1 MKGCLRSC
9 VFATP
14 HALAVML
21 GLLAF
26 AEPAAGN
33 INLELRPTPQ
43 SVFVGNMV
51 SVGLYAVSDTPAAQ
65 TLSTVEV
72 IVNWNT
78 AFLSL
83 VGANNAGSPM
93 TGFTPGFGADPYGFN
108 TSLTDG
114 DAIWVG
120 GAPFGSPVSATA
132 AGTFLTTLNFTALAP
147 TAPSTLIGLPT
158 TDTPNT
164 GGITYS
170 TTVIHGSIPG
180 FNIVGSLSGATITI
194 NVPSP
199 GAMLALLGGLVFG
212 RPRRRR

>member
-1 MKGCLRSC
+1 MNGCLRSA

-14 HALAVML
+14 HALSIAL

-26 AEPAAGN
+26 SQPAAGN

-43 SVFVGNMV
+43 SVFVGNTV
-51 SVGLYAVSDTPAAQ
+51 SVGLYAVSDTPVAQ

-83 VGANNAGSPM
+83 VGDNNAGSPM

-108 TSLTDG
+108 TSLADG

-132 AGTFLTTLNFTALAP
+132 AGTYLTTFNFTA
-147 TAPSTLIGLPT
+147 
-158 TDTPNT
+158 PNT

-194 NVPSP
+194 NVPAP